1 MVLTFLIIFH
11 PFPLQVA
18 KLNNF
23 YVTHNFLS
31 FFFNHAV
38 IYANF
43 ANEKKSL
50 LTMASDQALS
60 LEQKTV
66 MRLSQQQLRFTKLL
80 EYTAPELEEAIDR
93 ELEENPALEVDEDQP
108 LAQEEIPRFRAYS
121 QNTQQED
128 QNYDFS
134 PADTGETLLDA
145 LLRQLTERSID
156 DITRTTARYI
166 IGNIDS
172 NGYLRRPLQG
182 IINDMAFG
190 PSINVDE
197 ATARKALEIVQDF
210 EPYGVGASDL
220 RECLRLQLVHLPSTQ
235 VTKDALN
242 IIENQFEAFSMKH
255 SHKII
260 TALKLSPER
269 VKEAIDLIKSLN
281 PKPGAA
287 FASSLDTSNVIV
299 PDLNVNVEDGEISI
313 STNNRIPELTIDRT
327 FSEAMAELN
336 ANADK
341 KAKKGNEFIISRYND
356 ARDFIKIL
364 KQRQETLMNVMTA
377 IVKIQ
382 KEYFLTQNIYRL
394 QPMMIKDIAALTGYD
409 LSVISRATTNKH
421 VNTPWGIF
429 PLRFFFSDSI
439 GTENSEDVEVLTNRK
454 IEAEITKIVE
464 KEDKKHPLSDEKI
477 RLEMFRKGYDVSRR
491 TIAKYRDRKG
501 IPVARLRKEM

>member
-1 MVLTFLIIFH
+1 
-11 PFPLQVA
+11 
-18 KLNNF
+18 
-23 YVTHNFLS
+23 
-31 FFFNHAV
+31 
-38 IYANF
+38 
-43 ANEKKSL
+43 
-50 LTMASDQALS
+50 MASDQSLS

-108 LAQEEIPRFRAYS
+108 MAQEEIPHYRFYS
-121 QNTQQED
+121 QHGHQED

-134 PADTGETLLDA
+134 PADSGETLLEA
-145 LLRQLTERSID
+145 LLRQLSERTIPD
-156 DITRTTARYI
+156 LTRTTARYI
-166 IGNIDS
+166 IGNIDT

-190 PSINVDE
+190 PGINVDE
-197 ATARKALEIVQDF
+197 TTAKEALDIVRDF
-210 EPYGVGASDL
+210 EPYGVGATDL
-220 RECLRLQLVHLPSTQ
+220 KECLKIQLAHLPQSQT
-235 VTKDALN
+235 VNDALN

-255 SHKII
+255 SHKLVS
-260 TALKLSPER
+260 ALKISPER
-269 VKEAIDLIKSLN
+269 VKTAIELIRSLN

-287 FASSLDTSNVIV
+287 FSSSLDTSNVIV

-327 FSEAMAELN
+327 FSEAVAELN
-336 ANADK
+336 ANASK
-341 KAKKGNEFIISRYND
+341 KAKKGNEFILSRYND
-356 ARDFIKIL
+356 ARDFIRIL
-364 KQRQETLMNVMTA
+364 KQRQETLINVMTA

-394 QPMMIKDIAALTGYD
+394 QPMMIKDISALTGYD
-409 LSVISRATTNKH
+409 LSVVSRATTNKH

-439 GTENSEDVEVLTNRK
+439 GTENSEEVEVLTNRK
-454 IEAEITKIVE
+454 IEAEIAKIVGS
-464 KEDKKHPLSDEKI
+464 EDKKHPLSDEKI
-477 RLEMFRKGYDVSRR
+477 RLEMLDKGYDVSRR

>member
-1 MVLTFLIIFH
+1 
-11 PFPLQVA
+11 
-18 KLNNF
+18 
-23 YVTHNFLS
+23 
-31 FFFNHAV
+31 
-38 IYANF
+38 
-43 ANEKKSL
+43 
-50 LTMASDQALS
+50 MASDQSLT

-80 EYTAPELEEAIDR
+80 EYTAPELEEAIER

-108 LAQEEIPRFRAYS
+108 LIQEDIPRYRLYS
-121 QNTQQED
+121 QTSQQDD
-128 QNYDFS
+128 QTYDFS

-145 LLRQLTERSID
+145 LLRQLSERTMPD
-156 DITRTTARYI
+156 LERTTARYI
-166 IGNIDS
+166 IGNIDT
-172 NGYLRRPLQG
+172 NGYLRRPLTG

-190 PSINVDE
+190 PGINVDE
-197 ATARKALEIVQDF
+197 ETAQKALETVQDF

-220 RECLRLQLVHLPSTQ
+220 RECLRLQLIHLPRS
-235 VTKDALN
+235 VTSQDALN
-242 IIENQFEAFSMKH
+242 IIDSQFEAFSMKH
-255 SHKII
+255 SHKLVS
-260 TALKLSPER
+260 ALKISPER
-269 VKEAIDLIKSLN
+269 VKQAVDLIKSLN

-327 FSEAMAELN
+327 FSEAVAELN
-336 ANADK
+336 ANANR
-341 KAKKGNEFIISRYND
+341 KAKKGNEFILSRYND
-356 ARDFIKIL
+356 ARDFIRIL
-364 KQRQETLMNVMTA
+364 KQRQDTLMNVMTA

-394 QPMMIKDIAALTGYD
+394 KPMMIKDIAALTGYD

-421 VNTPWGIF
+421 VNTPWGVF

-477 RLEMFRKGYDVSRR
+477 RVEMMNRGYDVSRR

>member
-1 MVLTFLIIFH
+1 MAH
-11 PFPLQVA
+11 DQ
-18 KLNNF
+18 
-23 YVTHNFLS
+23 
-31 FFFNHAV
+31 
-38 IYANF
+38 
-43 ANEKKSL
+43 SL
-50 LTMASDQALS
+50 A

-80 EYTAPELEEAIDR
+80 EYTAPELEEAIER

-108 LAQEEIPRFRAYS
+108 MTQEEELPRYRLYS
-121 QNTQQED
+121 NSNQSEE

-134 PADTGETLLDA
+134 PADNSETLLDA
-145 LLRQLTERSID
+145 LLRQLSERKMPD
-156 DITRTTARYI
+156 LVRTTARYI

-172 NGYLRRPLQG
+172 NGYLRRPLEG

-190 PSINVDE
+190 PGINVDN
-197 ATARKALEIVQDF
+197 ATAEEALKIVRDF

-220 RECLRLQLVHLPSTQ
+220 RECLRLQLIHMPESQTVN
-235 VTKDALN
+235 DALR
-242 IIENQFEAFSMKH
+242 IIDNQFEAFSMKH
-255 SHKII
+255 SHKLISS
-260 TALKLSPER
+260 LKLSPER
-269 VKEAIDLIKSLN
+269 VKEAVVLIKSLN

-327 FSEAMAELN
+327 FSEAVAELN
-336 ANADK
+336 ATAGR
-341 KAKKGNEFIISRYND
+341 KARKGNEFILSRYND
-356 ARDFIKIL
+356 ARDFIRIL
-364 KQRQETLMNVMTA
+364 KQRQETLLNVMTA

-394 QPMMIKDIAALTGYD
+394 KPMMIKDIAALTGYD

-439 GTENSEDVEVLTNRK
+439 GAENSEEVDVLTNRK

-464 KEDKKHPLSDEKI
+464 AEDKKHPLSDEKI
-477 RLEMFRKGYDVSRR
+477 RLEMVAKGYDVSRR

-501 IPVARLRKEM
+501 IPVARLRREM

>member
-1 MVLTFLIIFH
+1 
-11 PFPLQVA
+11 
-18 KLNNF
+18 
-23 YVTHNFLS
+23 
-31 FFFNHAV
+31 
-38 IYANF
+38 
-43 ANEKKSL
+43 
-50 LTMASDQALS
+50 MASDQSLA

-80 EYTAPELEEAIDR
+80 EYTAPELEEAIER

-108 LAQEEIPRFRAYS
+108 VAQEEIPRYRLYS
-121 QNTQQED
+121 QNSQQDD
-128 QNYDFS
+128 QAYDFS
-134 PADTGETLLDA
+134 PADSGETLLDA
-145 LLRQLTERSID
+145 LLRQLSERTLPD
-156 DITRTTARYI
+156 LERTTARYI

-182 IINDMAFG
+182 IVNDMAFG
-190 PSINVDE
+190 PGINVDE
-197 ATARKALEIVQDF
+197 NTAKKALETVQDF

-220 RECLRLQLVHLPSTQ
+220 KECLRLQLIHLPQTQ
-235 VTKDALN
+235 TAKDALN
-242 IIENQFEAFSMKH
+242 IIDNQFEAFSMKH
-255 SHKII
+255 SHKLV

-269 VKEAIDLIKSLN
+269 VKLAIDLIKSLN
-281 PKPGAA
+281 PKPGAS

-327 FSEAMAELN
+327 FSEAVAELN
-336 ANADK
+336 ASANRR
-341 KAKKGNEFIISRYND
+341 AKKGNEFILSRYND

-364 KQRQETLMNVMTA
+364 KQRQDTLMNVMTA

-394 QPMMIKDIAALTGYD
+394 KPMMIKDIAALTGYD
-409 LSVISRATTNKH
+409 LSVVSRATTNKH

-439 GTENSEDVEVLTNRK
+439 GAENSDEVEVLTNRK

-477 RLEMFRKGYDVSRR
+477 RLEMLDKGYDVSRR